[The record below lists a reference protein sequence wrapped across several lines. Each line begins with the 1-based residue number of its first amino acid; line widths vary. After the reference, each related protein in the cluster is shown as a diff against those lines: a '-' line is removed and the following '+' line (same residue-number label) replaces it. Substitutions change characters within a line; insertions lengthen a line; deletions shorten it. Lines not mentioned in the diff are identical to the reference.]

1 MVGAGTGGEEEK
13 EGVCGFGGKVVVGL
27 AEMERRKRTERV
39 LGFRLKKR
47 GPNMGFDYESMR
59 RSGGLK
65 TDDIG
70 KRVFWSADTSIFHS
84 LFTQNYTWSKKLEL
98 MEE

>member
-27 AEMERRKRTERV
+27 ADMERRKRTERV

-47 GPNMGFDYESMR
+47 GPNMSFDDESMR
-59 RSGGLK
+59 RSEGLK

-70 KRVFWSADTSIFHS
+70 KRVFRSADTSSFHS
-84 LFTQNYTWSKKLEL
+84 LFTQNYTWPKKLEL